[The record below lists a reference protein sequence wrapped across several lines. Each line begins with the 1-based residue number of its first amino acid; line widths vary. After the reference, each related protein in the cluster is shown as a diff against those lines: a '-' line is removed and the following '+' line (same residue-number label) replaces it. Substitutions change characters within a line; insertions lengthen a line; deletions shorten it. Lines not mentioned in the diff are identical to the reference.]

1 MKRFLLLICLG
12 FLCLGV
18 VYLHFKNDVTRF
30 DLPKGELKWSNKR
43 PQNAKMCIPAAFT
56 DEQGQILGLIKQPMA
71 GKILK
76 IFKSSNTVAQN
87 QLKPA

>member
-1 MKRFLLLICLG
+1 MKRFLLLLCPG

-18 VYLHFKNDVTRF
+18 VYLHFKNGVTRF
-30 DLPKGELKWSNKR
+30 DLPKGELKWSNTR
-43 PQNAKMCIPAAFT
+43 PQNARMCIPAAFT
-56 DEQGQILGLIKQPMA
+56 DEQGQILGLIKQPMV